1 MNTEHCFSVCR
12 LADAFAEVRSKSAT
26 PGVDGVSP
34 EAFAGDLDRQL
45 TDLSSALI
53 SGDYQPSSL
62 LRMAIPKP
70 SGGSRQLGIATVRD
84 RIVLYRLRHILSR
97 PIESTLTSAAF
108 AYRPGRSAQ
117 AAVARVAEQLR
128 SGKEWVLLTD
138 IQDFFDRVPIRAV
151 SSALA
156 QLSIEPEIV
165 SIAERLLWAH
175 ALSDEKG
182 LAQGSPLSPLLS
194 NLVLTPIDRT
204 LDLPARP
211 LVRYCDNLLAVRP
224 RLASGST
231 LLGVIDIDAAE
242 PKVRTAA
249 QAYAEALSTV
259 ARSWELHALL
269 EDTGGRGFHLWLP
282 LRDRVGVDAVHS
294 CLTALCRTAGSPA
307 DGVTIEILPGPAH
320 APETHSQV
328 IALPMGVHPVTQ
340 QRSRMHWLS
349 GREVAPDLLA
359 LLDAPLN
366 PPHQLLGRGIPAR
379 TADAPA
385 RSAPTPQSSLQ
396 PVSPTASEVA
406 AALPDWLVFG
416 EEVHKLMTGCGLLS
430 HLAQKARAVGHL
442 THAERLSVLY
452 SLGHL
457 GESGEQA
464 IHAVVSPCRNYDPKE
479 TARQIA
485 KLGGIPIGCSRL
497 REKHAITDELRAQC
511 GCSFSVQRLRGGYP
525 TPLLHIGRFRRT
537 WLEVLRGRK
546 AARSGPTAPRIP
558 VVVED
563 IPSAITPADLQSL
576 DEPTS
581 DGLRLQ
587 TIPPHEWA

>member
-1 MNTEHCFSVCR
+1 VYAEAQA
-12 LADAFAEVRSKSAT
+12 LASAAPVPAVLPRPIVTPPLQPEVLDAFLGLFWACRDHFEVAPPR
-26 PGVDGVSP
+26 
-34 EAFAGDLDRQL
+34 
-45 TDLSSALI
+45 
-53 SGDYQPSSL
+53 
-62 LRMAIPKP
+62 
-70 SGGSRQLGIATVRD
+70 LGPT
-84 RIVLYRLRHILSR
+84 
-97 PIESTLTSAAF
+97 
-108 AYRPGRSAQ
+108 GRREFTK
-117 AAVARVAEQLR
+117 V
-128 SGKEWVLLTD
+128 
-138 IQDFFDRVPIRAV
+138 
-151 SSALA
+151 
-156 QLSIEPEIV
+156 
-165 SIAERLLWAH
+165 ER
-175 ALSDEKG
+175 
-182 LAQGSPLSPLLS
+182 PLSLREL
-194 NLVLTPIDRT
+194 REH
-204 LDLPARP
+204 LDGQK
-211 LVRYCDNLLAVRP
+211 VLAVRP
-224 RLASGST
+224 RLANGST

-242 PKVRTAA
+242 PKDRTAA

-307 DGVTIEILPGPAH
+307 AGVTIEILPGPAH
-320 APETHSQV
+320 APETHAQV
-328 IALPMGVHPVTQ
+328 VALPMGVHPVTQ

-366 PPHQLLGRGIPAR
+366 PPHQLLSRDILAR
-379 TADAPA
+379 PADAPA
-385 RSAPTPQSSLQ
+385 RSAPTPQSSSQ
-396 PVSPTASEVA
+396 PASPPASEVS
-406 AALPDWLVFG
+406 AALPDWLAFG

-464 IHAVVSPCRNYDPKE
+464 IHAVISPCRNYDLKE

-497 REKHAITDELRAQC
+497 REKHAMTDELRTQC
-511 GCSFSVQRLRGGYP
+511 ACSFSVQRIRGGYP

-546 AARSGPTAPRIP
+546 AARSGPKAPRIP
-558 VVVED
+558 AVAEE

>member
-1 MNTEHCFSVCR
+1 M
-12 LADAFAEVRSKSAT
+12 
-26 PGVDGVSP
+26 
-34 EAFAGDLDRQL
+34 
-45 TDLSSALI
+45 
-53 SGDYQPSSL
+53 
-62 LRMAIPKP
+62 
-70 SGGSRQLGIATVRD
+70 
-84 RIVLYRLRHILSR
+84 
-97 PIESTLTSAAF
+97 
-108 AYRPGRSAQ
+108 
-117 AAVARVAEQLR
+117 
-128 SGKEWVLLTD
+128 
-138 IQDFFDRVPIRAV
+138 
-151 SSALA
+151 
-156 QLSIEPEIV
+156 
-165 SIAERLLWAH
+165 
-175 ALSDEKG
+175 
-182 LAQGSPLSPLLS
+182 
-194 NLVLTPIDRT
+194 
-204 LDLPARP
+204 
-211 LVRYCDNLLAVRP
+211 
-224 RLASGST
+224 
-231 LLGVIDIDAAE
+231 
-242 PKVRTAA
+242 
-249 QAYAEALSTV
+249 

-294 CLTALCRTAGSPA
+294 CLTALCRTAGIPA

-340 QRSRMHWLS
+340 QRSRMHWLA

-366 PPHQLLGRGIPAR
+366 PPHQLLDRDILVRPENV
-379 TADAPA
+379 PA

-396 PVSPTASEVA
+396 PASPPASEVA
-406 AALPDWLVFG
+406 AALPDWLAFA

-525 TPLLHIGRFRRT
+525 TPLLHIDALLNLGYTLLSVEIAGR
-537 WLEVLRGRK
+537 LE
-546 AARSGPTAPRIP
+546 ASGFDPRIGYYHG
-558 VVVED
+558 
-563 IPSAITPADLQSL
+563 IRYGRQSL
-576 DEPTS
+576 ALDLLESHRVDDPARAASLFGSVRGCARGTGN
-581 DGLRLQ
+581 DRGHPIR
-587 TIPPHEWA
+587 PPAHRGSSFRPSPCRTLGRSAVFRPRSR